1 MKRRTFIAGL
11 GSLAVSLWPIE
22 ARPQQR
28 GPMRRIGVLASPLA
42 ADDPDWQ
49 ARDAAFLHGLQQ
61 SGWTAGRNVHID
73 YRFALGDVDRLRKF
87 ASELVALS
95 PEVILAAGAPAAQA
109 VQQASRTLPVVF
121 ANATDPVGNGL
132 VAGLEHPGGNAT
144 GFMVAEFGVS
154 GKSLQLLKQIAPSV
168 TRVAVVRQL
177 SFSGIGTFAA
187 IQAMAPLLRV
197 DASPIDDSDVGEIES
212 AITAFARGSTGGL
225 IVTNIG
231 LPSEK
236 RDRIIA
242 LATRHRLPAIYPSR
256 LMVSQGGLISY
267 GPDPIEPYRQ
277 AAGYV
282 DRILRGAKTA
292 DLPVQAPTKY
302 EMAINL
308 KTAKALGLTIP
319 ETLLATA
326 DEVIQ

>member
-1 MKRRTFIAGL
+1 MRRREFIVGL
-11 GSLAVSLWPIE
+11 GSAAAWPLVVR
-22 ARPQQR
+22 AQQPDR
-28 GPMRRIGVLASPLA
+28 MRRIGVLASPLA

-49 ARDAAFLHGLQQ
+49 ARDAAFLQGLQQ
-61 SGWTAGRNVHID
+61 SGWTAPRNIRID
-73 YRFALGDVDRLRKF
+73 YRFALGDPDRLRKF
-87 ASELVALS
+87 ASELVALA

-109 VQQASRTLPVVF
+109 LQQASRTLPIVF

-132 VAGLEHPGGNAT
+132 VASLEHPGGNAT

-154 GKSLQLLKQIAPSV
+154 GKSLQVLKQIAPGV

-212 AITAFARGSTGGL
+212 AITAFARGSNGGL

-236 RDRIIA
+236 RDLIIA
-242 LATRHRLPAIYPSR
+242 LVTRHRLPAIYPSR

-282 DRILRGAKTA
+282 DRILKGARAA
-292 DLPVQAPTKY
+292 DLPVQAPIKY

-308 KTAKALGLTIP
+308 KTAKALGLIVP

>member
-1 MKRRTFIAGL
+1 MRRRAFIAGL
-11 GSLAVSLWPIE
+11 GGAVAWPMV
-22 ARPQQR
+22 ARAQQPDR
-28 GPMRRIGVLASPLA
+28 VRRIGVLTSPLA
-42 ADDPDWQ
+42 ADDPDWH
-49 ARDAAFLHGLQQ
+49 ARDAAFLQGLQQ
-61 SGWTAGRNVHID
+61 SGWTAARDIRID
-73 YRFALGDVDRLRKF
+73 YRFALGDADRLRKY
-87 ASELVALS
+87 ASELIALA
-95 PEVILAAGAPAAQA
+95 PEVILAAGAPAGQA
-109 VQQASRTLPVVF
+109 LQQASRTLPVVF

-132 VAGLEHPGGNAT
+132 VASLEHPGGNAT

-154 GKSLQLLKQIAPSV
+154 GKWLQLLKQIAPGV

-177 SFSGIGTFAA
+177 SFSGVGTFAA

-197 DASPIDDSDVGEIES
+197 DASPVDDSDAGEIEL
-212 AITAFARGSTGGL
+212 AITAFALGSNGGL

-231 LPSEK
+231 LPRDK
-236 RDRIIA
+236 RDLIIA
-242 LATRHRLPAIYPSR
+242 LVARHGLPAIYPNR

-267 GPDPIEPYRQ
+267 GPDPIEQYRQ

-282 DRILRGAKTA
+282 DRILKGERPA
-292 DLPVQAPTKY
+292 DLPVQGPTKY

-308 KTAKALGLTIP
+308 KTAKSLGLTIP